1 VIGSFKKWVAEVR
14 GGAIDWD
21 ELEAALIQSDL
32 GLDLS
37 SSILDQ
43 LQGQPL
49 SAETVEEAARQR
61 LKGLWPEPIR
71 PLQPGTVDQPAAWLI
86 LGVNGSGKTTTIA
99 KLARKFHQAEQ
110 PVHLVAADTF
120 RAAAIEQLQIW
131 SDTLGTGFTAGKEG
145 GDPAAAA
152 YEGIHQAL
160 QQHAATIL
168 IDTAGRLHNNDNLM
182 RELEKVKRVIG
193 KFESQPRECLLV
205 LDGTNGSN
213 AIEQARKF
221 HQALDVTGII
231 ATKLEG
237 SSKGGALA
245 AIKEET
251 GLDPLYLGTGE
262 SPDDLIPF
270 DPDQYV
276 HDFF

>member
-1 VIGSFKKWVAEVR
+1 MIGGFKKWIAQVR

-21 ELEAALIQSDL
+21 ELEAMLIQSDL
-32 GLDLS
+32 GLELTT
-37 SSILDQ
+37 SILDS

-49 SAETVEEAARQR
+49 SAETVEAAAREE
-61 LKGLWPEPIR
+61 LKALWPETVR
-71 PLQPGTVDQPAAWLI
+71 RLQPGTPTGPAVWLI

-99 KLARKFHQAEQ
+99 KLARMFHRPDQ

-120 RAAAIEQLQIW
+120 RAAAIEQLRLW
-131 SDTLGTGFTAGKEG
+131 SEKIGTGFSAGRED

-152 YEGIHQAL
+152 FEGIDRAL
-160 QQHAATIL
+160 QQQAATIL

-193 KFESQPRECLLV
+193 KFDGQPRECLLV
-205 LDGTNGSN
+205 IDGTNGSN
-213 AIEQARKF
+213 AIEQAGKF
-221 HQALDVTGII
+221 HRALGVTGLI
-231 ATKLEG
+231 ATKLDG

-245 AIKEET
+245 AIKKQA

-262 SPDDLIPF
+262 SADDLTPF
-270 DPDQYV
+270 HPQQYV
-276 HDFF
+276 DDFF